1 MKKKITSITLA
12 IVMVLCSTIPG
23 FAEYRLDR
31 PVIEDV
37 DVGKNSIKIDWNYIS
52 GADEYDIYRST
63 SKNGN
68 YKYIDSN
75 DKSWYRDYNVKK
87 GKRYYYKVRA
97 ISFDEYDNSKLSKW
111 RSGKVKKPAPKK
123 TTSSNTNSQT
133 VYITDTGTKYHR
145 SWCGYLHSSKHAISL
160 SKAKQWGYSPCSRCW

>member
-1 MKKKITSITLA
+1 MKKRITSVTLA

-23 FAEYRLDR
+23 FAEYRLAT
-31 PVIEDV
+31 PVIEDI
-37 DVGKNSIKIDWNYIS
+37 DAGKNSIKIDWTYVS

-63 SKNGN
+63 SKNGK

-75 DKSWYRDYNVKK
+75 DESWYRDYNVKK
-87 GKRYYYKVRA
+87 GTRYYYKVRA
-97 ISFDEYDNSKLSKW
+97 IGSDYDDSYLSKW

-145 SWCGYLHSSKHAISL
+145 SWCGYLWNSKRAVSL
-160 SKAKQWGYSPCSRCW
+160 STAKSWGYTPCSRCW